1 MFAVVLEYC
10 CLTDYKMLIT
20 NIADEH
26 SRTIEEL
33 NTQFDEKCKKF
44 LENETFLK
52 QNIAG
57 LKADNADIEKDRN
70 KERTLRMKLEEEYM
84 QNSKN
89 HEEEVQ
95 LRLRFEQKLNHMHS
109 HQRDIEIKLAR
120 AVEEIT

>member
-20 NIADEH
+20 NITDEH

-44 LENETFLK
+44 LESETFLK

-57 LKADNADIEKDRN
+57 LKADQLHSCPAG
-70 KERTLRMKLEEEYM
+70 RTAGCMPG
-84 QNSKN
+84 
-89 HEEEVQ
+89 
-95 LRLRFEQKLNHMHS
+95 FETQVLP
-109 HQRDIEIKLAR
+109 ELG
-120 AVEEIT
+120 